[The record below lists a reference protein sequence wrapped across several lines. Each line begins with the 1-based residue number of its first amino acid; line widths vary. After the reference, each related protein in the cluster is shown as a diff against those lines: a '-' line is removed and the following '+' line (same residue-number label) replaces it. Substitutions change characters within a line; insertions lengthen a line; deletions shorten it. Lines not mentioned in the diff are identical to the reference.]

1 MAKPLPPEVLALV
14 PNGIE
19 NLVLRCVV
27 CGDPLPPSRRTIGD
41 HAGPCHKVRV
51 LYRRYI
57 IQLTKCI
64 ACLHPSTPAD
74 REHFKQW
81 RKSRGDLREKCGKP
95 KKINAEIPQKA
106 LDNDDYSF
114 ATPPIA
120 VSRFEEPCVAQ
131 HIVHKTGHPE

>member
-27 CGDPLPPSRRTIGD
+27 CGDSLPPSRRTIGD

-64 ACLHPSTPAD
+64 ACLHPSTPKE
-74 REHFKQW
+74 REEYKQW

-95 KKINAEIPQKA
+95 KKINTEIPEKA
-106 LDNDDYSF
+106 LDKSVDVF
-114 ATPPIA
+114 ATPPTV
-120 VSRFEEPCVAQ
+120 VSRFDEVDLPQ
-131 HIVHKTGHPE
+131 DIV

>member
-27 CGDPLPPSRRTIGD
+27 CGDSLPPSRRTIGD

-64 ACLHPSTPAD
+64 ACLHPSTPKE
-74 REHFKQW
+74 REEYKQW

-95 KKINAEIPQKA
+95 KKINTEIPEKA
-106 LDNDDYSF
+106 LDKSVDVF
-114 ATPPIA
+114 ATPPTV
-120 VSRFEEPCVAQ
+120 VSRFDEVDLPQDIA
-131 HIVHKTGHPE
+131 